1 MPPEEATSAAAA
13 LTPAAGTTAAATT
26 AATAATTPPADGAAT
41 ALPAATTT
49 TATTTPAPITLP
61 GPDAKPDDWKAF
73 YKAIGAPEKGDG
85 YKLPVPEG
93 DTGEFA
99 KTAAGWMAEAGLLPH
114 QAQALAEKWN
124 EHVAGMTEAQKTAA
138 AKAITDS
145 NTAKD
150 ATAKTDD
157 AALKNEWQSNYDARI
172 EEGKRAVR
180 QFFPEGKAADIVTA
194 IEDKIGYG
202 ATMRM
207 MQKIGAG
214 LAEGG
219 ARGLGDG
226 QGASAPKSLE
236 DRLYP
241 AKT

>member
-1 MPPEEATSAAAA
+1 MPPEEI
-13 LTPAAGTTAAATT
+13 GTTAAAVLGANPPAPPAPPAPSTPPPEG
-26 AATAATTPPADGAAT
+26 TPPAPPP
-41 ALPAATTT
+41 PAPPA
-49 TATTTPAPITLP
+49 PAPITLP

-85 YKLPVPEG
+85 YKLPVPDG

-172 EEGKRAVR
+172 EEGKRAIR
-180 QFFPEGKAADIVTA
+180 QFFPEGKAADILTA

-214 LAEGG
+214 LAEGS

-226 QGASAPKSLE
+226 QGANAPKSIE